1 MNGGLQAKGQGS
13 EDKGPEESSQVP
25 GFLLKVCPG
34 KTRSCRCH
42 SLGPCHHY
50 LLSLGHRRLG
60 GGWPVVC
67 RPGHGSL
74 LFGGHPQSLQAQQ
87 VVIVRETA
95 Q

>member
-25 GFLLKVCPG
+25 GFLLKVCAG

-60 GGWPVVC
+60 GGISNLHKRNPIIEDLIA
-67 RPGHGSL
+67 L
-74 LFGGHPQSLQAQQ
+74 LKGVQEIVGGIA
-87 VVIVRETA
+87 E
-95 Q
+95 